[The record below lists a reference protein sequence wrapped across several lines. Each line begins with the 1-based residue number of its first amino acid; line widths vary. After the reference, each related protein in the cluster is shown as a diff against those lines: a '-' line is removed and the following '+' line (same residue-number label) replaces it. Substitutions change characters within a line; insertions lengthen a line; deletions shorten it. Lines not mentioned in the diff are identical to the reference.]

1 MLMQPAHVHPSEPI
15 VAKNMDIS
23 SVHLRPLTGIQF
35 AEIAVTARPG
45 DGTIWHRSLRWEPT
59 NSIQGLV
66 FNQFRLNHI
75 ARVWQHV
82 SAAFSACCCPLR
94 LSVSGKPVTQ
104 RPPSESLLAA
114 RGIQACV
121 TRRTRAV
128 GRSPTVLL
136 PPCFM
141 TLHEQGFHSLPILA
155 EVQCAIT
162 CPPRDI
168 DCSVQVGMGLQTT
181 GHTTKG
187 LLIRTIG
194 PVGIKIWHACD
205 E

>member
-23 SVHLRPLTGIQF
+23 SVHLRPLTNELGG
-35 AEIAVTARPG
+35 R
-45 DGTIWHRSLRWEPT
+45 
-59 NSIQGLV
+59 
-66 FNQFRLNHI
+66 
-75 ARVWQHV
+75 RV
-82 SAAFSACCCPLR
+82 
-94 LSVSGKPVTQ
+94 
-104 RPPSESLLAA
+104 
-114 RGIQACV
+114 
-121 TRRTRAV
+121 
-128 GRSPTVLL
+128 RSPTVLL

-181 GHTTKG
+181 DHTTKG